1 MKWLYEKQ
9 RMKDKIKKISGLR
22 FTFLSLF
29 HLVLLTSTHLG
40 KHFSI
45 GIGMGSLEIAVA
57 IMACAIIF
65 WLWINFGGG
74 RKP

>member
-29 HLVLLTSTHLG
+29 HLVLLSSTHLG
-40 KHFSI
+40 KHFSV
-45 GIGMGSLEIAVA
+45 GIGMGSLEIATQFSNWSFRGKREQEWTDVG
-57 IMACAIIF
+57 IS
-65 WLWINFGGG
+65 
-74 RKP
+74 